1 MIKARLSLETGLT
14 IISNEMIV
22 NPVFSDQRALIMVG
36 VSGDAGI
43 TCGNYLTGPLAGIIN
58 NP

>member
-1 MIKARLSLETGLT
+1 LT
-14 IISNEMIV
+14 IISFEMIV
-22 NPVFSDQRALIMVG
+22 NPVSSDQRALIMVG

-43 TCGNYLTGPLAGIIN
+43 TGGNYLTGPLAGIIN